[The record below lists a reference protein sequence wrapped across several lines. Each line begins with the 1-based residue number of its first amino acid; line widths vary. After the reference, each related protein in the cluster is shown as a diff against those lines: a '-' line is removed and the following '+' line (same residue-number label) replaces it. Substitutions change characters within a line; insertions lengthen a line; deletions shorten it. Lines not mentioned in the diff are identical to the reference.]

1 MPSSVFARQGGGLKL
16 SHVMSL
22 WLLALKGGVR
32 CSPTCEEHREEGLAW
47 AWGGLGGQLLGSRGG
62 GGPGGGWLRGE
73 WLK

>member
-1 MPSSVFARQGGGLKL
+1 M
-16 SHVMSL
+16 
-22 WLLALKGGVR
+22 KGGVR
-32 CSPTCEEHREEGLAW
+32 CSPTCEEHIEEGLAW